1 MESHEINTF
10 HKDISNQLDNGDL
23 SLEKIIELLRNK
35 MIDLSEAHL
44 SSRNM
49 FRKTKN
55 NKSVKLK
62 TCPWFDAECQENKQL
77 LNNKRKKYQAALKL
91 YSNNHNN
98 QVTDLKAAYF
108 QQ

>member
-1 MESHEINTF
+1 
-10 HKDISNQLDNGDL
+10 
-23 SLEKIIELLRNK
+23 

-44 SSRNM
+44 NSRNM